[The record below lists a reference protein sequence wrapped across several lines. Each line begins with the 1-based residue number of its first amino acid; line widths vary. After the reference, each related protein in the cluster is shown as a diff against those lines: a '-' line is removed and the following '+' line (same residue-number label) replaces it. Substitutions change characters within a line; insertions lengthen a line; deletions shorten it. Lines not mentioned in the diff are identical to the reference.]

1 MFDTETKRH
10 LKNDPALAL
19 PVEGAAFPAKR
30 ARDDEGEEVVFVG
43 RDAVAELWTF

>member
-1 MFDTETKRH
+1 MFDTESKRH

-19 PVEGAAFPAKR
+19 PVDGPAFPPKR
-30 ARDDEGEEVVFVG
+30 TRDADGEEKVFVG